1 MRPCHLRQL
10 GGELDAGPA
19 AREGLL
25 AEPDVVEAHV
35 VEGLQTALI
44 FGMGEELDR
53 LSTDIS
59 STSAIDFP

>member
-1 MRPCHLRQL
+1 
-10 GGELDAGPA
+10 
-19 AREGLL
+19 
-25 AEPDVVEAHV
+25 